1 MATIPLV
8 GRYELANRRKARV
21 GSIIWIILF
30 LLLILIPWLTFPDPP
45 PGQEGILVNLG
56 IPDVGQG
63 DENAP
68 PSEAEEVAEIEESE
82 PVEEAEEVEEEV
94 VEPPTPSEPKEK
106 TEKEVVKTEDPD
118 AIALRKKK
126 EKERQEEMERQ
137 KEIDR
142 QKEIERQKEM
152 ERQKE
157 LEKKRKAEAAKR
169 AKQKEA
175 DKLKDQLGG
184 LFGSGSGKGK
194 TGTAGNQG
202 DPNGDPNSDIL
213 EGISTG
219 KGRVG
224 GGLGSRGVRN
234 SPTVTDNSQKTG
246 VVVISVCVD
255 SSGNVIGTPKFTQ
268 KGSTTADSRL
278 IDLAIQNAKRWR
290 FDKATIDKQCGTI
303 KYDFKVK

>member
-8 GRYELANRRKARV
+8 GRYELANRRKAKI

-30 LLLILIPWLTFPDPP
+30 LLLILLPWLTFPDPP

-63 DENAP
+63 EENAP
-68 PSEAEEVAEIEESE
+68 PTESEEVAEIEESE
-82 PVEEAEEVEEEV
+82 PEEELPVEEEEV
-94 VEPPTPSEPKEK
+94 VEPPTPAKPEPKA
-106 TEKEVVKTEDPD
+106 EKEVVKTEDPD

-126 EKERQEEMERQ
+126 EKERQEE
-137 KEIDR
+137 
-142 QKEIERQKEM
+142 IERQKEREREKQKQEER
-152 ERQKE
+152 ERQKR
-157 LEKKRKAEAAKR
+157 LEEQRQKEKEAARR

-175 DKLKDQLGG
+175 DKLKNELGDI
-184 LFGSGSGKGK
+184 FGSGSGKGK
-194 TGTAGNQG
+194 TDKPGNQG
-202 DPNGDPNSDIL
+202 SENGSSSDIL

-246 VVVISVCVD
+246 IVVISVCVD
-255 SSGNVIGTPKFTQ
+255 GSGTVIGTPKFTQ
-268 KGSTTADSRL
+268 RGSTTADSRL
-278 IDLAIQNAKRWR
+278 INLAIKNAKRWK
-290 FDKATIDKQCGTI
+290 FDKASIDKQCGTI